1 MSKKLQFRIFIVLA
15 VLAAS
20 IYFTFPIEKRI
31 NLGLDLKGGMHL
43 VLRVELEKI
52 PENAKSDAVI
62 RAIEIIRNR
71 IDSLGA
77 GETVI
82 QRQGEDQIIV
92 QLPGVTDRTKALRLI
107 GETAELEFSLVS
119 EDISLRQQALSGNVP
134 EGYLLLDMKNDAGKI
149 LVAATPSMKGEAIKD
164 AKVDFDSMGF
174 TTPQIAFELSPAG
187 AKDFATLTRKH
198 VGEQLAV
205 ILDGKVI
212 SAPNIQEPILDG
224 HGQITGEFTMEEA
237 QLLALSLRSGSL
249 PAPMKVEEER
259 TIGPLLG
266 KDSINSGISAA
277 ILGFALVVGFMVL
290 YYLFAGFISAIA
302 LIFNIILT
310 FGTLGLLNYLVGGSA
325 VTLTLPGIAGIILT
339 LGMAVDSNVLINERI
354 REELANG
361 RALATA
367 IANGYNRAFTAIF
380 DSNITTLIAAAML
393 FQFGSGPIKGFALTL
408 ALGLIASMFTALYVT
423 RTIFLLLLNLG
434 WIKNLPM
441 LKVIA
446 ETKFD
451 FVRYRYIFMSASV
464 ILIAVTMINFIQK
477 KDSAYG
483 IDFAGGQIQEYK
495 FKTPV
500 SSEKLREVLK
510 EAGVTE
516 VVIQRFDLNPEN
528 VIIRTSEDTHTAVEG
543 ALKEKL
549 ADNPADLLR
558 IEKVGPVVGKHLRE
572 RAVWA
577 IILAM
582 GGILVYVAL
591 RFKHWDF
598 AMAGVIALVHDVL
611 VALGVTVALGHQIDL
626 LTVTAL
632 LTIAGFS
639 INDTIV
645 IYDRIRENM
654 AKSHKYNLRDIINL
668 SLNQTLSRTI
678 LTSFTVLMVTV
689 ALYLRGGEVLN
700 TFSLCLIIGFIAGTY
715 STVYIAAPLVLAWQK
730 KAK

>member
-1 MSKKLQFRIFIVLA
+1 
-15 VLAAS
+15 
-20 IYFTFPIEKRI
+20 
-31 NLGLDLKGGMHL
+31 
-43 VLRVELEKI
+43 
-52 PENAKSDAVI
+52 
-62 RAIEIIRNR
+62 
-71 IDSLGA
+71 
-77 GETVI
+77 
-82 QRQGEDQIIV
+82 
-92 QLPGVTDRTKALRLI
+92 
-107 GETAELEFSLVS
+107 
-119 EDISLRQQALSGNVP
+119 
-134 EGYLLLDMKNDAGKI
+134 
-149 LVAATPSMKGEAIKD
+149 
-164 AKVDFDSMGF
+164 
-174 TTPQIAFELSPAG
+174 
-187 AKDFATLTRKH
+187 
-198 VGEQLAV
+198 
-205 ILDGKVI
+205 
-212 SAPNIQEPILDG
+212 
-224 HGQITGEFTMEEA
+224 
-237 QLLALSLRSGSL
+237 
-249 PAPMKVEEER
+249 
-259 TIGPLLG
+259 
-266 KDSINSGISAA
+266 
-277 ILGFALVVGFMVL
+277 
-290 YYLFAGFISAIA
+290 
-302 LIFNIILT
+302 
-310 FGTLGLLNYLVGGSA
+310 LVGGSA

-367 IANGYNRAFTAIF
+367 IANGYSRAFKAIL
-380 DSNITTLIAAAML
+380 DSNIKTLIAAAML

-441 LKVIA
+441 MKVIA

-451 FVRYRYIFMSASV
+451 FVRYRYVFMSASA

-577 IILAM
+577 MLLAM

-598 AMAGVIALVHDVL
+598 ATAGVIALVHDVL
-611 VALGVTVALGHQIDL
+611 VALGVTVALGHQVDL

-715 STVYIAAPLVLAWQK
+715 STIYIAAPLVLAWQK
-730 KAK
+730 KTK